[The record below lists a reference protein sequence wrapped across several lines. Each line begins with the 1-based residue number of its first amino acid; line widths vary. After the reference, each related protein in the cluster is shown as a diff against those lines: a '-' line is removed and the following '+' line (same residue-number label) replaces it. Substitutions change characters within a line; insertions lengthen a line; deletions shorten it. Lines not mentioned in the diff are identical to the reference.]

1 VIFDKIGGGEDIG
14 KIYSKLPVNT
24 TTTFKSLSGVG
35 VVFAS
40 TVSAIAS
47 LTVLPAQA
55 LPIIYNPTPTV
66 TMNTGSFTT
75 NFGALVNTANGNG
88 LTGSG
93 NDLQKLHVGGADPAN
108 FWSAEL
114 SGGATPADVN
124 LDFDFGSSV
133 FLDTL
138 ALWNYNVFDTIAT
151 DRGIKDFKLIFS
163 DDSNFSSP
171 VYTSDTLTLPE
182 GTATPISAT
191 NFSFPVIKARYAR
204 IDVASTWGPT
214 PGVIGLSEVRFA
226 QQVPEPSSGLGLL
239 ALGLLG
245 AGAALKRHL
254 N

>member
-1 VIFDKIGGGEDIG
+1 M
-14 KIYSKLPVNT
+14 NT

-35 VVFAS
+35 LVFAG

-88 LTGSG
+88 LTGPG
-93 NDLQKLHVGGADPAN
+93 NALEQQHVAN
-108 FWSAEL
+108 GDGFWSAVL
-114 SGGATPADVN
+114 SDGATSADVN

-138 ALWNYNVFDTIAT
+138 ALWNYNFFDTAAT
-151 DRGIKDFKLIFS
+151 DRGIKNFQLIFS
-163 DDSNFSSP
+163 DNSDFSSP

-191 NFSFPVIKARYAR
+191 KFSFPVIKARYAR
-204 IDVASTWGPT
+204 IDVAS
-214 PGVIGLSEVRFA
+214 
-226 QQVPEPSSGLGLL
+226 
-239 ALGLLG
+239 
-245 AGAALKRHL
+245 

>member
-1 VIFDKIGGGEDIG
+1 LTKSGGGEDIG
-14 KIYSKLPVNT
+14 EICPKLLMNT
-24 TTTFKSLSGVG
+24 TTTFKSLSAVG
-35 VVFAS
+35 VVFAG

-75 NFGALVNTANGNG
+75 NYGALVNTANGNG
-88 LTGSG
+88 LTGTG

-151 DRGIKDFKLIFS
+151 DRGIKDFTLILS
-163 DDSNFSSP
+163 NNANFSSP
-171 VYTSDTLTLPE
+171 VYTSGTLTLPE

-214 PGVIGLSEVRFA
+214 TGVIGLSEVRFA
-226 QQVPEPSSGLGLL
+226 QTVPVPESSSGLGLL

-245 AGAALKRHL
+245 AGAALKRHW

>member
-1 VIFDKIGGGEDIG
+1 M
-14 KIYSKLPVNT
+14 NT
-24 TTTFKSLSGVG
+24 TTTFKSLSLAG
-35 VVFAS
+35 VVFAG

-66 TMNTGSFTT
+66 TMNTGSSTT

-93 NDLQKLHVGGADPAN
+93 NALQQQHVSFDPGQSN
-108 FWSAEL
+108 FWSAFL
-114 SGGATPADVN
+114 SDGATPADVN

-138 ALWNYNVFDTIAT
+138 ALWNYNYFSTEAT

-163 DDSNFSSP
+163 DNSNFSSP
-171 VYTSDTLTLPE
+171 VYTSETLTLTE

-204 IDVASTWGPT
+204 IDVASTWSPT
-214 PGVIGLSEVRFA
+214 VPLIGLSEVRFA

>member
-1 VIFDKIGGGEDIG
+1 M
-14 KIYSKLPVNT
+14 NA
-24 TTTFKSLSGVG
+24 TTTFKSLSLAG
-35 VVFAS
+35 VVFAG

-88 LTGSG
+88 LTGPG
-93 NDLQKLHVGGADPAN
+93 NALEQQHVSTGGGAN
-108 FWSAEL
+108 FWSATV
-114 SGGATPADVN
+114 SGGATTADVN

-138 ALWNYNVFDTIAT
+138 ALWNYNAFNITAT
-151 DRGIKDFKLIFS
+151 DRGIRDFKLIFS
-163 DDSNFSSP
+163 DNSDFTSP

-204 IDVASTWGPT
+204 IDVASNWE
-214 PGVIGLSEVRFA
+214 PGSQTLIGLSEVRFA

-245 AGAALKRHL
+245 AGAALKRHW